1 MRRKGSPMATK
12 APPLMWA
19 GHPLYISKDGTFD
32 SLDEDAVKRYDE
44 AQARQQRETK
54 EQAAAL
60 AALIKSE
67 REVK

>member
-1 MRRKGSPMATK
+1 MTTK
-12 APPLMWA
+12 KEPLLWA

-32 SLDEDAVKRYDE
+32 SLDEEAVTRYDA
-44 AQARQQRETK
+44 AQARQERETK

-67 REVK
+67 RKVK